1 MIDSVRAENFGMHRK
16 IEWKHLHNINL
27 LLGING
33 TGKTFI
39 LKAMYVA
46 MRTLEQYRRGN
57 AQHSLPDILQEKLHW
72 TFQTD
77 RLGDLVNKMNNT
89 NNGKLAFSMTVDSKS
104 ISYEFGRDTV
114 KKILKA
120 ETKFTQNRD
129 SNTVFIPAKEVL
141 SLQDVIVKSREQDMM
156 YGFDDTYLDL
166 VKALQLPRQRGNN
179 YQHFSGG
186 RKILREILGGTV
198 DYDEKKHQWYYK
210 RGNTLYSI
218 NTTAEGIKKIAIFNQ
233 LLANRYLTPKSV
245 VFLDEIESSLHPQAV
260 VRFLQ
265 MIYELS
271 KSGMQFFIATH
282 SYFAIKELYLLAQ
295 KNHMSI
301 PVLSL
306 GDSGTPAYDD
316 LLKGM
321 PDNSIIDE
329 SVSLYEREV
338 DLTLGDGGYA
348 KDS

>member
-1 MIDSVRAENFGMHRK
+1 MINSVQIENFGMHK
-16 IEWKHLHNINL
+16 NVEWKHLQHINL
-27 LLGING
+27 LLGVNG

-39 LKAMYVA
+39 LKALYVA

-57 AQHSLPDILQEKLHW
+57 AQQSLSDILQEKLHW

-77 RLGDLVNKMNNT
+77 RLGDLVNKTGNA
-89 NNGKLAFSMTVDSKS
+89 KLSFAMTVDNNKS

-114 KKILKA
+114 KKIVKAGTTFLK
-120 ETKFTQNRD
+120 NRD

-141 SLQDVIVKSREQDMM
+141 SLQDVILKSREQDMM

-179 YQHFSGG
+179 YQHFADG
-186 RKILREILGGTV
+186 RKILKDILGGTV

-210 RGNTLYSI
+210 KGNTLYSI

-233 LLANRYLTPKSV
+233 LLANRYLTPRSI
-245 VFLDEIESSLHPQAV
+245 VFLDEIESSLHPKAV
-260 VRFLQ
+260 VEFLQ
-265 MIYELS
+265 MLYELS

-295 KNHMSI
+295 ENHIHI

-306 GDSGTPAYDD
+306 EENNAPSYDD
-316 LLKGM
+316 LLAGM

-329 SVSLYEREV
+329 SIRLYEREV
-338 DLTLGDGGYA
+338 DLSLGDGYA
-348 KDS
+348 EN

>member
-1 MIDSVRAENFGMHRK
+1 MHK
-16 IEWKHLHNINL
+16 NIEWKHLQNINL

-33 TGKTFI
+33 TGKTFV

-57 AQHSLPDILQEKLHW
+57 AQQSLADILQEKLHW
-72 TFQTD
+72 TFQID
-77 RLGDLVNKMNNT
+77 RLGDLVSKADNA
-89 NNGKLAFSMTVDSKS
+89 KLTFSMTVDNNKS

-120 ETKFTQNRD
+120 GTTFTKNRD

-141 SLQDVIVKSREQDMM
+141 SLQNVILKSREQDMM

-179 YQHFSGG
+179 YQHFADG
-186 RKILREILGGTV
+186 RKILRDILGGTV
-198 DYDEKKHQWYYK
+198 DYDEKKRQWYYK
-210 RGNTLYSI
+210 KGNTLYSI

-271 KSGMQFFIATH
+271 QSGMQFFIATH

-295 KNHMSI
+295 EHHMSI

-306 GDSGTPAYDD
+306 SDTGAPAYDD
-316 LLKGM
+316 LLKQATSSR
-321 PDNSIIDE
+321 NANLE
-329 SVSLYEREV
+329 YEYF
-338 DLTLGDGGYA
+338 GIQ
-348 KDS
+348 

>member
-1 MIDSVRAENFGMHRK
+1 MINSVQIENFGMHK
-16 IEWKHLHNINL
+16 NVEWKHLQHINL
-27 LLGING
+27 LLGVNG

-39 LKAMYVA
+39 LKALYVA
-46 MRTLEQYRRGN
+46 MRTLEQYKRGN
-57 AQHSLPDILQEKLHW
+57 AQQSLPDILQEKLHW

-77 RLGDLVNKMNNT
+77 RLGDLVNKTGNA
-89 NNGKLAFSMTVDSKS
+89 KLSFAMTVDNNKS

-114 KKILKA
+114 KKIVKA
-120 ETKFTQNRD
+120 GTTFAKNRD
-129 SNTVFIPAKEVL
+129 SNTVYIPAKEVL
-141 SLQDVIVKSREQDMM
+141 SLQDVILKSREQDMM

-179 YQHFSGG
+179 YQHFADG
-186 RKILREILGGTV
+186 RKILKDILGGTV

-210 RGNTLYSI
+210 KGNALYSI

-233 LLANRYLTPKSV
+233 LLANRYLTPRSI
-245 VFLDEIESSLHPQAV
+245 VFLDEIESSLHPKAV
-260 VRFLQ
+260 VEFLR
-265 MIYELS
+265 MLYELS

-295 KNHMSI
+295 ENHIHI

-306 GDSGTPAYDD
+306 EENNTPSYDD
-316 LLKGM
+316 LLDGM

-329 SVSLYEREV
+329 SIRLYEREV
-338 DLTLGDGGYA
+338 DLSLGDGYA
-348 KDS
+348 EN

>member
-1 MIDSVRAENFGMHRK
+1 MIDSIQVKNFGMHK
-16 IEWKHLHNINL
+16 NIEWKHLQNINL

-33 TGKTFI
+33 TGKTFV

-57 AQHSLPDILQEKLHW
+57 AQQSLADILQEKLHW
-72 TFQTD
+72 TFQID
-77 RLGDLVNKMNNT
+77 RLGDLVSKADNA
-89 NNGKLAFSMTVDSKS
+89 KLTFSMTVDNNKS

-120 ETKFTQNRD
+120 GTTFTKNRD

-141 SLQDVIVKSREQDMM
+141 SLQNVILKSREQDMM

-179 YQHFSGG
+179 YQDFADG
-186 RKILREILGGTV
+186 RKILRDILGGTV
-198 DYDEKKHQWYYK
+198 DYDEKKRQWYYK
-210 RGNTLYSI
+210 KGNTLYSI

-271 KSGMQFFIATH
+271 QSGMQFFIATH

-295 KNHMSI
+295 EHHMSI

-306 GDSGTPAYDD
+306 SDTGAPAYDD
-316 LLKGM
+316 LLKQATSSR
-321 PDNSIIDE
+321 NANLE
-329 SVSLYEREV
+329 YEYF
-338 DLTLGDGGYA
+338 GIQ
-348 KDS
+348 

>member
-1 MIDSVRAENFGMHRK
+1 MIDSIQVKNFGMHK
-16 IEWKHLHNINL
+16 NIEWKHLQNINL

-33 TGKTFI
+33 TGKTFV

-57 AQHSLPDILQEKLHW
+57 AQQSLADILQEKLHW
-72 TFQTD
+72 TFQID
-77 RLGDLVNKMNNT
+77 RLGDLVSKADNA
-89 NNGKLAFSMTVDSKS
+89 KLTFSMTVDNNKS

-120 ETKFTQNRD
+120 GTTFTKNRD

-141 SLQDVIVKSREQDMM
+141 SLQNVILKSREQDMM

-179 YQHFSGG
+179 YQHFADG
-186 RKILREILGGTV
+186 RKILRDILGGTV
-198 DYDEKKHQWYYK
+198 DYDEKKRQWYYK
-210 RGNTLYSI
+210 KGNTLYSI

-271 KSGMQFFIATH
+271 QSGMQFFIATH

-295 KNHMSI
+295 EHHMSI

-306 GDSGTPAYDD
+306 SDTGAPAYDD
-316 LLKGM
+316 LLKQATSSR
-321 PDNSIIDE
+321 NANLE
-329 SVSLYEREV
+329 YEYF
-338 DLTLGDGGYA
+338 GIQ
-348 KDS
+348 

>member
-1 MIDSVRAENFGMHRK
+1 MINSVQIENFGMHK
-16 IEWKHLHNINL
+16 NVEWKHLQHINL
-27 LLGING
+27 LLGVNG

-39 LKAMYVA
+39 LKALYVA

-57 AQHSLPDILQEKLHW
+57 AQQSLSDILQEKLHW

-77 RLGDLVNKMNNT
+77 RLGDLVNKTGNA
-89 NNGKLAFSMTVDSKS
+89 KLSFAMTVDNKI

-114 KKILKA
+114 KKIVKA
-120 ETKFTQNRD
+120 GTNFEKNRD

-141 SLQDVIVKSREQDMM
+141 SLQDVILKSREQDMM

-179 YQHFSGG
+179 YQHFADG
-186 RKILREILGGTV
+186 RKILKDILGGTV

-210 RGNTLYSI
+210 KGNTLYSI

-233 LLANRYLTPKSV
+233 LLANRYLTPKSI
-245 VFLDEIESSLHPQAV
+245 VFLDEIESSLHPKAV
-260 VRFLQ
+260 VEFLR
-265 MIYELS
+265 MLYELS

-295 KNHMSI
+295 ENHIHI

-306 GDSGTPAYDD
+306 EENNTPSYDD
-316 LLKGM
+316 LLAGM

-329 SVSLYEREV
+329 SIRLYEREV
-338 DLTLGDGGYA
+338 DLSLGDGYA
-348 KDS
+348 EN

>member
-1 MIDSVRAENFGMHRK
+1 MIDSIQVENFGMHRN
-16 IEWKHLHNINL
+16 IEWKHLQNINL

-57 AQHSLPDILQEKLHW
+57 AQQSLQDILQEKLHW
-72 TFQTD
+72 TFQSD
-77 RLGDLVNKMNNT
+77 RLGDLVNKT
-89 NNGKLAFSMTVDSKS
+89 NGGKLTFSMKVDGKS

-120 ETKFTQNRD
+120 GTTFKQNRD

-141 SLQDVIVKSREQDMM
+141 SLQDVILKSREQDMM

-166 VKALQLPRQRGNN
+166 VKALQLPRQHGNN
-179 YQHFSGG
+179 YQHFSDG
-186 RKILREILGGTV
+186 RKILRDILGGTV
-198 DYDEKKHQWYYK
+198 DYDEKKRQWYYK
-210 RGNTLYSI
+210 KGNTLYSI

-260 VRFLQ
+260 VKFLR

-271 KSGMQFFIATH
+271 QSGMQFFIATH

-295 KNHMSI
+295 EHHMSI

-306 GDSGTPAYDD
+306 SDTGTPAYDD
-316 LLKGM
+316 LLKRM

-329 SVSLYEREV
+329 AVSLYEREV

>member
-1 MIDSVRAENFGMHRK
+1 MINSVQIENFGMHK
-16 IEWKHLHNINL
+16 NVEWKHLQHINL
-27 LLGING
+27 LLGVNG

-39 LKAMYVA
+39 LKALYVA
-46 MRTLEQYRRGN
+46 MRTLEQYKRGN
-57 AQHSLPDILQEKLHW
+57 AQQSLQDILQEKLHW

-77 RLGDLVNKMNNT
+77 RLGDLVNKTGNA
-89 NNGKLAFSMTVDSKS
+89 KLSFAMTVDNNKS

-114 KKILKA
+114 KKIVKA
-120 ETKFTQNRD
+120 GTTFEKNRD

-141 SLQDVIVKSREQDMM
+141 SLQDVILKSREQDMM

-179 YQHFSGG
+179 YQHFADG
-186 RKILREILGGTV
+186 RKILKDILGGTV

-210 RGNTLYSI
+210 KGNTLYSI

-233 LLANRYLTPKSV
+233 LLANRYLTPRSI
-245 VFLDEIESSLHPQAV
+245 VFLDEIESSLHPKAV
-260 VRFLQ
+260 VEFLR
-265 MIYELS
+265 MLYELS

-295 KNHMSI
+295 KNHIHI

-306 GDSGTPAYDD
+306 KENNTPSYDD
-316 LLKGM
+316 LLAGM

-329 SVSLYEREV
+329 SIRLYEREV
-338 DLTLGDGGYA
+338 DLSLGDGYA
-348 KDS
+348 EN